1 LPSGVFGSVKGHCDC
16 SSYPAGK
23 DQDKPVLNE
32 TILNNNPDP
41 SPYYDV
47 CLLIDTFN
55 LSLTVFSKGEP
66 VRRYPVAV
74 GKPSSET
81 PVGVWEVIDKS
92 DLPGTGTGTRWMQL
106 NIPCGTFGV
115 HGTNNPSSIGTY
127 ASGGCVRL
135 HNAHVEEIYPWVN
148 IGTRVI
154 IAGNPF
160 GRFGEDY
167 PLLHRGSCGSAVQ
180 AVQYTL
186 KRLGFYKNEIDG
198 VFGPGTAQAVQDF
211 RLKKGLSEGSQVDE
225 EIYHLLGL

>member
-1 LPSGVFGSVKGHCDC
+1 MK
-16 SSYPAGK
+16 A
-23 DQDKPVLNE
+23 QDKPVLNE
-32 TILNNNPDP
+32 NFLNDNPVP

-55 LSLTVFSKGEP
+55 MSLTVFSKGESI
-66 VRRYPVAV
+66 RKYPVAV

-81 PVGVWEVIDKS
+81 PVGVWKVIDKS
-92 DLPGTGTGTRWMQL
+92 ALPGTGTGTRWMRL
-106 NIPCGTFGV
+106 NIPCGNFGV

-135 HNAHVEEIYPWVN
+135 HNIHVEEIYPWVN

-167 PLLHRGSCGSAVQ
+167 PLLRQGSCGSAVQ

-186 KRLGFYKNEIDG
+186 KRLGFYENEADG
-198 VFGPGTAQAVQDF
+198 IFGPGTAQAVKDF
-211 RLKKGLSEGSQVDE
+211 RVKKGLAEGTQVDE